1 MKKDLIDTLTSHKPF
16 LDRSQTRDK
25 FSQNGKDSERALLDK
40 IVQQMQAM
48 SAKSTALAT
57 EHHILDSLY
66 FPQMPMR
73 QEAIRQTYSDTFSW
87 IFDEDSTDFRS
98 WLQQDSGIFWVR
110 GKAGSGKST
119 LMKFLSGHAQTPDI
133 LQHWA
138 GPKRLVAASYYF
150 WSAGTPMQK
159 SQKGLLQSLLFQ
171 LLSQC
176 PELIPVASPH
186 RWNAPAPFHCHPEP
200 WHSDELSKALS
211 AVLSKEQLPARF
223 CFFID
228 GLDEY
233 SGDHYD
239 LAREEE
245 DRRGEVDHY
254 ELIRLFEDLA
264 RNPDVKLCLSS
275 RPWNAFRKAFG
286 RGKRKTLVLE
296 ELTREDIVK
305 YIRGMLESDPRF
317 EELATKDEHAGEV
330 VSQIQE
336 RAEGVFLWVYLAV
349 RSALR
354 GLSEDDD
361 IQELQRRI
369 QNLPLNLK
377 EFFRRILSSI
387 DTEYRELTCRLLAL
401 ASYEPHLPLR
411 TCWHLK
417 LELDDPDYALKAEP
431 EHCFLHY
438 PTLKSS
444 ATTYINKWC
453 RDLLQI
459 QKECDETVIVF
470 LHRTVKDFLTDSDVR
485 KHIEDFAGKD
495 FNEPLSMCR
504 LHLARAKSLAH
515 TPSPRK
521 KKKRDR
527 FWWLTRDIMR
537 HAKVYEAKNA
547 ASLTVILNEFDR
559 LGHQCI
565 GQHWVDDITW
575 DHRQLNQPSTFR
587 APSKS
592 DLLSLAVCYNLLQ
605 FVSETL
611 QNHPEAIHKAGRPLL
626 DYAIDSRYNAWTY
639 FWVVR
644 QETST
649 EMIQILLNAG
659 ADVNSNANI
668 LGNASIWQLF
678 LHWIY
683 RHGTVEG
690 PLQRETAVIF
700 LDHGADIDCKVLI
713 KVPTPTRVPVYATVS
728 KCLNRIFSTE
738 EVTKLLAD
746 ARSNRIVPPQ
756 DPVPP
761 PQTWT
766 SWLMPWR

>member
-1 MKKDLIDTLTSHKPF
+1 
-16 LDRSQTRDK
+16 
-25 FSQNGKDSERALLDK
+25 
-40 IVQQMQAM
+40 
-48 SAKSTALAT
+48 
-57 EHHILDSLY
+57 
-66 FPQMPMR
+66 
-73 QEAIRQTYSDTFSW
+73 
-87 IFDEDSTDFRS
+87 
-98 WLQQDSGIFWVR
+98 
-110 GKAGSGKST
+110 
-119 LMKFLSGHAQTPDI
+119 
-133 LQHWA
+133 
-138 GPKRLVAASYYF
+138 
-150 WSAGTPMQK
+150 MQK

-176 PELIPVASPH
+176 PELIPVATPH
-186 RWNAPAPFHCHPEP
+186 RWNAPATFHRHPEP
-200 WHSDELSKALS
+200 WHRDELSKALS

-233 SGDHYD
+233 SGDSYD
-239 LAREEE
+239 LTREDE

-254 ELIRLFEDLA
+254 ELIRLFEELA
-264 RNPDVKLCLSS
+264 QNPDVKLCLSS
-275 RPWNAFRKAFG
+275 RPWNAFRNAFG
-286 RGKRKTLVLE
+286 HGKRKTLVLE
-296 ELTREDIVK
+296 ELTGADIVK
-305 YIRGMLESDPRF
+305 YITGMLESDPRF
-317 EELATKDEHAGEV
+317 KELATKDEPAGEV
-330 VSQIQE
+330 VEQIQR
-336 RAEGVFLWVYLAV
+336 RAQGVFLWVYLAI
-349 RSALR
+349 RSVLR

-361 IQELQRRI
+361 IQELESRI
-369 QNLPLNLK
+369 QNLPLDLK
-377 EFFRRILSSI
+377 EFFRRILNSI
-387 DTEYRELTCRLLAL
+387 DPEYQELTCRLLAL
-401 ASYEPHLPLR
+401 ASYNPRLPLR

-431 EHCFLHY
+431 EHCFLYY

-459 QKECDETVIVF
+459 QKQFDETVIVV

-504 LHLARAKSLAH
+504 LQLARAKSLAH
-515 TPSPRK
+515 RPSPRK

-527 FWWLTRDIMR
+527 FSWLTRDIMR
-537 HAKVYEAKNA
+537 HAKVYEVKNA

-565 GQHWVDDITW
+565 GQHWVDDIIW
-575 DHRQLNQPSTFR
+575 DYRQLSQPSTPR

-592 DLLSLAVCYNLLQ
+592 DLLSLAVWYNLLQ

-626 DYAIDSRYNAWTY
+626 DYAIDSRYDVWTH
-639 FWVVR
+639 FSVVR

-668 LGNASIWQLF
+668 LGDASVWQDF
-678 LHWIY
+678 LDWIY
-683 RHGTVEG
+683 HFPTDGR
-690 PLQRETAVIF
+690 PLLRKTAVIF
-700 LDHGADIDCKVLI
+700 LDHGADIDCKVKI
-713 KVPTPTRVPVYATVS
+713 EYSMSSGAPVYATVS

-738 EVTKLLAD
+738 EVTELLAD

-756 DPVPP
+756 DPVLLR
-761 PQTWT
+761 QTWT
-766 SWLMPWR
+766 SWLIPWHGRREQSS